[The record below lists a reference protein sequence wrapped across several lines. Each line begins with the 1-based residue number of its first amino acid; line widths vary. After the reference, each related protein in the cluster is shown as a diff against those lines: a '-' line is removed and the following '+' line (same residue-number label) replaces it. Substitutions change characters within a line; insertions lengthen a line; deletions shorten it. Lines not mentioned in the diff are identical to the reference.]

1 MYSNHHYLPLYK
13 MSKLHLGDSS
23 TTSRTWVYWSADTFL
38 ASVSCHY
45 LLWIQST
52 CIHNYTLYIY
62 TYALEEQVYEA
73 PQLTLHMNMSDALR
87 LLADIKE

>member
-1 MYSNHHYLPLYK
+1 MNKLEYVYKLLGVFSWNVVANNYGFNH
-13 MSKLHLGDSS
+13 
-23 TTSRTWVYWSADTFL
+23 
-38 ASVSCHY
+38 
-45 LLWIQST
+45 T

-62 TYALEEQVYEA
+62 TYVLEEQVYEA